1 MPDWTHTLEARE
13 GGYLPGFLAINSP
26 LEDQDES
33 EGGPNVPPPADE
45 PAPAEP
51 TDTTP
56 PSDVTADESPTSSS
70 SRSRSR

>member
-33 EGGPNVPPPADE
+33 EGGPNV
-45 PAPAEP
+45 APAEP